1 MKKLGAVLGIL
12 LSAAGCLGF
21 ILLFIFNYEGAGHI
35 EPRVW
40 FSAMACVGIALLGRF
55 LVRISN
61 RKLFDRLFS
70 SKERPSKAVTIIGII
85 GMVCFAIVYHVFWF
99 R

>member
-1 MKKLGAVLGIL
+1 MKKFGAVLGIL
-12 LSAAGCLGF
+12 LSVAGCVGMM
-21 ILLFIFNYEGAGHI
+21 ILAFTVPPGMGHI

-40 FSAMACVGIALLGRF
+40 FSAMACVGIAFLGRF